1 MMKVAVIVDLSC
13 MYVVVRIQMMRM
25 FASIVEPIV
34 MKYVMMQRTTWKIVK
49 LVKQFEMSNWNELLN

>member
-1 MMKVAVIVDLSC
+1 
-13 MYVVVRIQMMRM
+13 MMRM
-25 FASIVEPIV
+25 FASVVEPIV